1 MYVYHISAK
10 INRFYMKNFRLKILH
25 IPGFYTAKNF
35 FYIITFSLVI
45 YHIAAHF
52 DTFELFHAFVRR
64 HEHMELDE
72 IFYVILI
79 LFIFTFIR
87 LIIRDVKLEKEI
99 RTRRNTEEKLRLII
113 DEKNL
118 LMREFTHR
126 VKNNF
131 QIINSIIALKRSLNP
146 HKELNDFFTDII
158 NRIYS
163 LSVMHE
169 KMNRNE
175 NLREINLSDYIS
187 EMAERLLNSSS
198 DEKRKINFAI
208 SPGAITIEA
217 KKAMYCGLIF
227 NELITNSIKH
237 AFEGSF
243 DGEKA
248 INIFFEESG
257 AMLSAVYMDT
267 GVGLTTDITS
277 SENKTLGFMLIS
289 NIITRQL
296 GGTFEIHGSKNFGI
310 NFSFPL

>member
-1 MYVYHISAK
+1 
-10 INRFYMKNFRLKILH
+10 MKNFHLKIPN
-25 IPGFYTAKNF
+25 IPGFDTAKNF
-35 FYIITFSLVI
+35 FYIISLSLVT
-45 YHIAAHF
+45 YHIAAYF
-52 DTFELFHAFVRR
+52 DTFEQFHVFVRK
-64 HEHMELDE
+64 HENIELDE

-79 LFIFTFIR
+79 LFVFTFIS

-99 RTRRNTEEKLRLII
+99 RTRKNTEDKLRLII

-169 KMNRNE
+169 KMNNNE
-175 NLREINLSDYIS
+175 NIMEINLSDYIN
-187 EMAERLLNSSS
+187 EMAERLLNYSSGES
-198 DEKRKINFAI
+198 GKINFSI
-208 SPGAITIEA
+208 SSGAITIEA

-237 AFEGSF
+237 AFADSF

-248 INIFFEESG
+248 INISFENSG
-257 AMLSAVYMDT
+257 TMLSAVYIDT
-267 GVGLTTDITS
+267 GVGLTSDIIS
-277 SENKTLGFMLIS
+277 SEGKTLGFMLIS

-296 GGTFEIHGSKNFGI
+296 GGTFEIQGSKNFGI
-310 NFSFPL
+310 NFSFPI